1 MWADSHV
8 CLRLSG
14 GRGGGV
20 PAMCLKW
27 QKVWFCEIKRITGDG
42 IYYLSAFHFSAPVP
56 LFMILFLDML
66 GLTMFFLWLLWSP
79 FNLKSS
85 LVDFCRVRPTKIS
98 QQGASSTGTRN
109 TAPLLIEVRQTCLIR
124 GTASIT
130 KSQDPAELTS
140 TGWCHLWNLSTITR
154 CSPEILT

>member
-8 CLRLSG
+8 SLRLS
-14 GRGGGV
+14 RGGGGVV

-27 QKVWFCEIKRITGDG
+27 QKVLFCEIKQITGDG

-56 LFMILFLDML
+56 LFMILFLDMS
-66 GLTMFFLWLLWSP
+66 GLRMFFLWLLLSP

-85 LVDFCRVRPTKIS
+85 PVDFCRVRPTKTS
-98 QQGASSTGTRN
+98 QRCVSSTGTHN
-109 TAPLLIEVRQTCLIR
+109 TAPLLIEMRQTCLIR

-130 KSQDPAELTS
+130 KSQDPAGLTS
-140 TGWCHLWNLSTITR
+140 TGWCHL
-154 CSPEILT
+154 